1 MKQEGRK
8 TTFFIF
14 LLIFLIFITPK
25 AYGEKAE
32 KTVIIV
38 LDELDFSM
46 VKSLKDNNTGI
57 GLMNIK
63 TRKPV
68 SEESL
73 FSSIA
78 TGRKIGVPENTFED
92 LKRNKDGSLQIV
104 GDINISTE
112 VDLLGEKLEDEGI
125 SYIGNDSSAILAA
138 NKSGSIR
145 NGEISIEYNEEWLKE
160 KTNFYLKDSNILIM
174 SYQID
179 GSREKFKV
187 LNDYI
192 EGYESVNFI
201 VFP

>member
-1 MKQEGRK
+1 MKQESRK
-8 TTFFIF
+8 TTFFML

-25 AYGEKAE
+25 AYVDKVE

-38 LDELDFSM
+38 LDELDLSM
-46 VKSLKDNNTGI
+46 VESLKDNNTGI

-78 TGRKIGVPENTFED
+78 TGRKIGVPENTFKG
-92 LKRNKDGSLQIV
+92 LKKNKDGSLQIT
-104 GDINISTE
+104 GDINISPE
-112 VDLLGEKLEDEGI
+112 VDQLGEKLRDEGI

-138 NKSGSIR
+138 NKSGSIK
-145 NGEISIEYNEEWLKE
+145 NGENSIEYNEKWLKE
-160 KTNFYLKDSNILIM
+160 KTDYYLKDSNILVM
-174 SYQID
+174 SYEIN
-179 GSREKFKV
+179 GSRERFKV

-192 EGYESVNFI
+192 EG
-201 VFP
+201 